1 MSNMRNKQQGKCKL
15 IEVER
20 VTDILTVCLNEQQVH
35 GAERCVVEN
44 LEAIDRRV
52 LMRNDNM

>member
-35 GAERCVVEN
+35 GAERSVVEN

>member
-1 MSNMRNKQQGKCKL
+1 MKGKCKL
-15 IEVER
+15 IEFEH
-20 VTDILTVCLNEQQVH
+20 VTDILTVCLNEQQAH
-35 GAERCVVEN
+35 GAERSVVEN